1 MKKAPLWPVACY
13 LARINEEVSM
23 SVSKKRAERC
33 VTHHYGCDC
42 REYRFAQMELALQ
55 IIRTW
60 ASCDKTSPDSRE
72 KAMANIVTQCNKGLS
87 PFCDVID

>member
-1 MKKAPLWPVACY
+1 
-13 LARINEEVSM
+13 M

-42 REYRFAQMELALQ
+42 REYRLTQMELALK

-60 ASCDKTSPDSRE
+60 AACDKTSPETRE
-72 KAMANIVTQCNKGLS
+72 KVMKVMADIVEQCEKALNG
-87 PFCDVID
+87 

>member
-1 MKKAPLWPVACY
+1 MNRESLMK
-13 LARINEEVSM
+13 
-23 SVSKKRAERC
+23 VSKKRAERC

-42 REYRFAQMELALQ
+42 REYKLTQMELALK

-72 KAMANIVTQCNKGLS
+72 KAMANIVAQCNKGLS
-87 PFCDVID
+87 LFCDVIE

>member
-1 MKKAPLWPVACY
+1 
-13 LARINEEVSM
+13 M

-42 REYRFAQMELALQ
+42 REYRFAQMEMALK

-60 ASCDKTSPDSRE
+60 ASCDNTSPHSRE
-72 KAMANIVTQCNKGLS
+72 KAMADIVEQCEKALS
-87 PFCDVID
+87 